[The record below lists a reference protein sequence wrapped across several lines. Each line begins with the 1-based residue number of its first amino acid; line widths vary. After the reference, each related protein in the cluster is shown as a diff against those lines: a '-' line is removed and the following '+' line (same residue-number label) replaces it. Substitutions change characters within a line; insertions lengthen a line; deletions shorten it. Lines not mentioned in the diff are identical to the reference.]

1 MRPHF
6 SITEHPQ
13 SEPLSYQ
20 QAADHLRVDS
30 ADDTIYIESLIPV
43 AREHI
48 ENVTGRVGS
57 TTTFSLVAGS
67 WQSLMRDSRDYL
79 LRIGRSPVQAVA
91 SVKYYAPGAST
102 ITTMSA
108 SDYRLMAAAEPAAIQ
123 KIGNDWPA
131 LDDRPDAVQ
140 IEFTAGHTPDNPA
153 PVGYLHAMKMLVA
166 HLYEERKPVA
176 FTSCSEIPFTLQTL
190 IEAQRIE
197 GRFA

>member
-6 SITEHPQ
+6 SIIEHPKI
-13 SEPLSYQ
+13 EPLSYQ

-30 ADDTIYIESLIPV
+30 EDDMVYIESLISV
-43 AREHI
+43 AREHV
-48 ENVTGRVGS
+48 EGVTGRVGS
-57 TTTFSLVAGS
+57 TSKFLLVAGS

-79 LRIGRSPVQAVA
+79 LRIGRSPVQSVA
-91 SVKYYAPGAST
+91 SVKYYAPGASSL
-102 ITTMSA
+102 TTMSA
-108 SDYRLMAAAEPAAIQ
+108 SDYRLMASAEPASIQ

-140 IEFTAGHTPDNPA
+140 IEFTAGHTPDNPS
-153 PVGYLHAMKMLVA
+153 PSGYLHAMKMLVA

-176 FTSCSEIPFTLQTL
+176 FTSCSEIPYSLQFL
-190 IEAQRIE
+190 IEQQRIE